1 MYQSRH
7 PVPTL
12 LVIGLGTQAYAN
24 QHTASPDVLL
34 VRGGGS
40 GSLCPAGS
48 HSDFGR
54 SLKMQLTLR
63 MEGRVAERTCVPDTR
78 VQSVCPTFELLIMW
92 VNKFP

>member
-12 LVIGLGTQAYAN
+12 IVIGLGTQAYAN

-40 GSLCPAGS
+40 GSL
-48 HSDFGR
+48 
-54 SLKMQLTLR
+54 SLLLAATLTL
-63 MEGRVAERTCVPDTR
+63 EGA
-78 VQSVCPTFELLIMW
+78 
-92 VNKFP
+92 